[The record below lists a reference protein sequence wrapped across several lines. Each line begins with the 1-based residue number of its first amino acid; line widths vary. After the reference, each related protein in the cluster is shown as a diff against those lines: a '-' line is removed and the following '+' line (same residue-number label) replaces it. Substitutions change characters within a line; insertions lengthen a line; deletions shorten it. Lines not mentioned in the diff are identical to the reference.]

1 MEYYLALGKIKLRN
15 LNVSG
20 WYTRWCYPGKEKQMP
35 RVLSSYVVLILETL
49 IWCVQLGWEPER
61 IHWEDN

>member
-15 LNVSG
+15 FNVSG

-35 RVLSSYVVLILETL
+35 CVLSSYVVLILETL
-49 IWCVQLGWEPER
+49 IWCVRLGWEAER